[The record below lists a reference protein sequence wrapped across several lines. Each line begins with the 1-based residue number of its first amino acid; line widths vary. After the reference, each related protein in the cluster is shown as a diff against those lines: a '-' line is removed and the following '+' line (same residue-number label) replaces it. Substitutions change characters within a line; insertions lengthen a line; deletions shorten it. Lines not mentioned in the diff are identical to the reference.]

1 MTGQVMELPVRPTF
15 AGVDKAK
22 QLCGSTLPSVAELD
36 GASTASAMGLGC
48 ARGATFALV
57 LEGAFGLMIYGLWHL
72 LR

>member
-15 AGVDKAK
+15 SGGDEARELFD
-22 QLCGSTLPSVAELD
+22 STFPSVAELD

-57 LEGAFGLMIYGLWHL
+57 LEGALGLLIYGLWHL